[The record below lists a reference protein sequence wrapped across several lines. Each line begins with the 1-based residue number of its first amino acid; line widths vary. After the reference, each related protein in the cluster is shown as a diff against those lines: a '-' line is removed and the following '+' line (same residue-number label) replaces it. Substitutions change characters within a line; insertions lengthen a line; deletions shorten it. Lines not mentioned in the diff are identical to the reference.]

1 MRRRLLAAAVT
12 LPLVTAALVG
22 SSSAAFASRHTRAR
36 PAPDVTL
43 TPLGTY
49 ATGAFDEGA
58 SEITAYDPDTHRV
71 FVVNA
76 QAGTVDI
83 LDISDPSSPQKV
95 GQLDTPGANSVA
107 VHDGLVAVAEQA
119 DGLTDPG
126 SVAFFDAATDAV
138 LGRVG
143 VGALPD
149 MVTFTPNGNFALVA
163 NEGEPQGYCDGD
175 VDPEGS
181 VSVIDLR
188 RGVDR
193 ARVRTAGFAAFDADK
208 LRAKGVRIY
217 GPGAT
222 AAQDLEPEYVT
233 VSPNGHTAWVSL
245 QEANAIATVDIRSA
259 TVTRVAP
266 LGLKDHSHAANALDP
281 SDRDGGVAIGTWPVK
296 GLYQP
301 DAIASYSVRGK
312 DFIVTA
318 NEGDTRDYEC
328 YGEESRVSALDLDPV
343 AFPNAAAL
351 TADEA
356 LGRLTV
362 STTSPSGSAG
372 VTELHVPGAR
382 SISVRRSNGAL
393 VWDSGD
399 ALERLVAEREPAL
412 FNANNDETDSADS
425 RSDNKGPEPEGVD
438 LGRLNGRTYAFVGL
452 ERVSAIAVVDVT
464 EPAKGRVAGYAS
476 NRDESGDAEAG
487 TAGDLGPE
495 GVLFI
500 PGKDSPTGKPLLVVG
515 NEVSGTTTVWGV
527 GLTRG
532 R

>member
-1 MRRRLLAAAVT
+1 MRPRLLAATVT
-12 LPLVTAALVG
+12 LPLVAAALVG
-22 SSSAAFASRHTRAR
+22 TSTAALAAR

-58 SEITAYDPDTHRV
+58 SEITAYDPTTHRV

-83 LDISDPSSPQKV
+83 LDISDPTSPQKV

-119 DGLTDPG
+119 QESTDPG
-126 SVAFFDAATDAV
+126 TVAFFDAATDAV
-138 LGRVG
+138 LGRVE
-143 VGALPD
+143 VDSLPD
-149 MVTFTPNGNFALVA
+149 MVTFTPSGTFAVVA
-163 NEGEPQGYCDGD
+163 NEGEPQGYCEGD
-175 VDPEGS
+175 IDPEGS
-181 VSVIDLR
+181 VSIIDLR
-188 RGVDR
+188 RGVG
-193 ARVRTAGFAAFDADK
+193 AATARTAGFAAFDADD
-208 LRAKGVRIY
+208 LRAQGVRIY

-233 VSPNGHTAWVSL
+233 VSTNSRTAWVSL
-245 QEANAIATVDIRSA
+245 QEANAIATIDLPSA
-259 TVTRVAP
+259 TVTAVAS
-266 LGLKDHSHAANALDP
+266 LGLKDHSLAANALDP
-281 SDRDGGVAIGTWPVK
+281 SDRDGGIVIGTWPVK

-301 DAIASYSVRGK
+301 DAIASYAVRGQHYV
-312 DFIVTA
+312 VTA
-318 NEGDTRDYEC
+318 NEGDTRDYGC
-328 YGEESRVSALDLDPV
+328 YTEEARVSSLALDPV
-343 AFPNAAAL
+343 AFPNGSAL
-351 TADEA
+351 KANSA

-362 STTSPSGSAG
+362 STTSPSGAAG

-382 SISVRRSNGAL
+382 SISVRDSAGAL

-399 ALERLVAEREPAL
+399 ALERLVAEQDPGV

-438 LGRLNGRTYAFVGL
+438 LGRLQGRTYAFVGL
-452 ERVSAIAVVDVT
+452 ERVSAIAVLDVT
-464 EPAKGRVAGYAS
+464 DPANGRVAGYAS

-495 GVLFI
+495 GILFI
-500 PGKDSPTGKPLLVVG
+500 PAGDSPTGQPLLVVG

-527 GLTRG
+527 ALA
-532 R
+532 

>member
-1 MRRRLLAAAVT
+1 MRPRLLAATVT
-12 LPLVTAALVG
+12 LPLVAAALVA
-22 SSSAAFASRHTRAR
+22 SSTAAVAAR

-76 QAGTVDI
+76 EAGTVDI
-83 LDISDPSSPQKV
+83 LDISDPTSPQKV

-119 DGLTDPG
+119 QESTDPG
-126 SVAFFDAATDAV
+126 TVAFFDAATDAV
-138 LGRVG
+138 LGRVE

-149 MVTFTPNGNFALVA
+149 MVTFTPNGNFAVVA
-163 NEGEPQGYCDGD
+163 NEGEPQGYCEGD

-181 VSVIDLR
+181 VSIIDLR
-188 RGVDR
+188 RGVP
-193 ARVRTAGFAAFDADK
+193 AATARTAGFTAFDADE
-208 LRAKGVRIY
+208 LRAQGVRIY
-217 GPGAT
+217 GPGAS

-233 VSPNGHTAWVSL
+233 VSTNSHTAWVSL

-259 TVTRVAP
+259 TVTDVAA
-266 LGLKDHSHAANALDP
+266 LGLKDHSLAANALDP
-281 SDRDGGVAIGTWPVK
+281 SDGDGGITIGTWPVK

-301 DAIASYSVRGK
+301 DAIASYAVRGQHYV
-312 DFIVTA
+312 VTA
-318 NEGDTRDYEC
+318 NEGDTRDYGC
-328 YGEESRVSALDLDPV
+328 YNEEARVRSLALDPV
-343 AFPNAAAL
+343 VFPNAAAL
-351 TADEA
+351 KANSA

-362 STTSPSGSAG
+362 SRTSPAGQAG

-382 SISVRRSNGAL
+382 SISVRDSAGAL

-399 ALERLVAEREPAL
+399 ALERLVAERDPAL

-438 LGRLNGRTYAFVGL
+438 LGRLQGRTYAFVGL

-464 EPAKGRVAGYAS
+464 DPANGRVAGYAS

-495 GVLFI
+495 GILFI
-500 PGKDSPTGKPLLVVG
+500 PAGDSPTGRPLLVVG

-527 GLTRG
+527 ALA
-532 R
+532 